1 MYQNREQN
9 PQGGGRLNSPKNAVW
24 QNFLSLRGSVAT
36 AAISKS
42 FAREY
47 NTYHNFLNLSLLSK
61 ETLHNVQSEQYNL
74 ARDCRATLAMTR
86 GSVKSYKYSE
96 QGLDKKNQ
104 EIVPVITRERSDRGN
119 LFNLQLFAEKEEN
132 KTSKSKRLHLVT
144 SLILILILAL
154 SMLPVMLISKN
165 TNAYKSSTTTYVKVG
180 ELWNSNA
187 KMFNNTN
194 LNTLLIYLSS
204 SGTIDGVN
212 ASNVDAGTIRGY
224 TYNNKTNSQS
234 IVVTLGGLEW
244 QVVYLTT
251 HKSTGAKVATLLL
264 NDTTD
269 TSVWGKHSSSS
280 VGSYPA
286 NMYGT
291 SYMRAVTLNNGGQYA
306 TSNSALSSSASQS
319 SSNKYAKF
327 TMSTYGLT
335 SHLVQP
341 KYIGYQTTSQG
352 SSYNGTGYRLN
363 NEAIGIGGGYSGY
376 NYSDKTNYNKWG
388 DDYVWLPSRSEL
400 GYEDAHPGIWN
411 LSVNERAISGT
422 YSWSRSSSSSSSY
435 GAYDVDPSGSSSNSR
450 FVNDS
455 FAVRPALHL
464 NLKSAVSYATLQVS
478 VSSSNS
484 SQGTVTSSGAYT
496 GTYYRNGDLATIT
509 ATPKSGYIFDYWTV
523 GGTRV
528 NFNPH
533 SFEVTKDTTCVAYFK
548 QGCTVTLNTN
558 NDSYGTV
565 YGAGT
570 YESGTAV
577 TLSAYPKT
585 GYAFEYWE
593 DSGGNKITSQ
603 TLTLTVTGNLT
614 YTAVF
619 RASYGLTI
627 TSDTSINIDSCAT
640 GMFQTDYYIVPASGY
655 YIYSVQVA
663 DKPAQIMQYRSGILD
678 YSSTSANIHYEINE
692 DGTILHLSV
701 VYPRANIAIKLVFA
715 NTAPTL
721 KNNASAGGGPTGIN
735 VSATY
740 GGTAGVVGDN
750 FDDLADTDTIIFYAT
765 ANQQGYVFEKWIDS
779 NGNTLS
785 TKASIR
791 LTKKQAYDTKITAV
805 FIQNTAGTNS
815 STDTGD
821 HNFIG

>member
-1 MYQNREQN
+1 MCQTESKTRR
-9 PQGGGRLNSPKNAVW
+9 GGGRLNSPKIAVFNGNVTNKYNA
-24 QNFLSLRGSVAT
+24 
-36 AAISKS
+36 
-42 FAREY
+42 
-47 NTYHNFLNLSLLSK
+47 
-61 ETLHNVQSEQYNL
+61 
-74 ARDCRATLAMTR
+74 
-86 GSVKSYKYSE
+86 
-96 QGLDKKNQ
+96 
-104 EIVPVITRERSDRGN
+104 
-119 LFNLQLFAEKEEN
+119 FNLQLFAEKEEN
-132 KTSKSKRLHLVT
+132 KTAKSKRLHLVI

-154 SMLPVMLISKN
+154 SMLPVIFINKN
-165 TNAYKSSTTTYVKVG
+165 TSAYNSDTTTYVKVG
-180 ELWNSNA
+180 ELWNSNL

-194 LNTLLIYLSS
+194 LNIFFRYLSL
-204 SGTIDGVN
+204 
-212 ASNVDAGTIRGY
+212 AGTLEGVHAGSITAADIRAY
-224 TYNNKTNSQS
+224 TYNDKLSTQS
-234 IVVTLGGLEW
+234 LVVTLGGLEW

-251 HKSTGAKVATLLL
+251 KKDANGNDTGEKVATLLL

-269 TSVWGKHSSSS
+269 TSVWGKHTNSS

-291 SYMRAVTLNNGGQYA
+291 SYIRAVTLNNGGSYA
-306 TSNSALSSSASQS
+306 TSNSALTSASQS

-335 SHLVQP
+335 EHLVQP

-352 SSYNGTGYRLN
+352 GGGN
-363 NEAIGIGGGYSGY
+363 NEAIGVGGTDSSY
-376 NYSDKTNYNKWG
+376 NYVGKDYYDEWG
-388 DDYVWLPSRSEL
+388 NDYVWLPSLSEL

-411 LSVNERAISGT
+411 LSVDERAISSSA
-422 YSWSRSSSSSSSY
+422 YSWSRSSFTYSSY
-435 GAYDVDPSGSSSNSR
+435 AYYVYPSGSSYYGDYVNNSY
-450 FVNDS
+450 
-455 FAVRPALHL
+455 AVRPALHL
-464 NLKSAVSYATLQVS
+464 NLKSAASCAALQVS
-478 VSSSNS
+478 ISSSNS

-509 ATPKSGYIFDYWTV
+509 ATPKSGYIFDYWIV

-533 SFEVTKDTTCVAYFK
+533 SFAVKEDTTCVAYFK

-558 NDSYGTV
+558 NSSYGSV
-565 YGAGT
+565 LGAGT

-585 GYAFEYWE
+585 GYIFECWE
-593 DSGGNKITSQ
+593 DGGGNKITSQ

-627 TSDTSINIDSCAT
+627 TSDTGINIDSCAT

-701 VYPRANIAIKLVFA
+701 VYPRANIAVKLVFA

-750 FDDLADTDTIIFYAT
+750 FDDLADDDTIIFYAT

-821 HNFIG
+821 HNFID

>member
-1 MYQNREQN
+1 MQNGYKKRSELCTKTESKTRR
-9 PQGGGRLNSPKNAVW
+9 GGGRLNSPKNAVF
-24 QNFLSLRGSVAT
+24 N
-36 AAISKS
+36 
-42 FAREY
+42 
-47 NTYHNFLNLSLLSK
+47 
-61 ETLHNVQSEQYNL
+61 
-74 ARDCRATLAMTR
+74 
-86 GSVKSYKYSE
+86 
-96 QGLDKKNQ
+96 
-104 EIVPVITRERSDRGN
+104 GN
-119 LFNLQLFAEKEEN
+119 LTKTHTAFNLQLFAEKEEN

-194 LNTLLIYLSS
+194 LNALLKYLSS
-204 SGTIDGVN
+204 SGTIDGVY
-212 ASNVDAGTIRGY
+212 ASDVDAGTIRGY

-244 QVVYLTT
+244 QVVYLT
-251 HKSTGAKVATLLL
+251 KDSRGKRIATLLL
-264 NDTTD
+264 NDTIE
-269 TSVWGKHSSSS
+269 TSTWSSGWYDNS

-306 TSNSALSSSASQS
+306 TSKSALTSASQS

-352 SSYNGTGYRLN
+352 TSYTGFSYVLN
-363 NEAIGIGGGYSGY
+363 NEAIGVGGGSSSTY
-376 NYSDKTNYNKWG
+376 NYSSKTGYNNWQN
-388 DDYVWLPSRSEL
+388 DYVWLPSLSEL
-400 GYEDAHPGIWN
+400 GCEDAHPGIWN
-411 LSVNERAISGT
+411 LSVNERAISSSY
-422 YSWSRSSSSSSSY
+422 YSWLRSARIELSYQACSVSSSSS
-435 GAYDVDPSGSSSNSR
+435 GTHH
-450 FVNDS
+450 VNQS
-455 FAVRPALHL
+455 LAVRPALHL
-464 NLKSAVSYATLQVS
+464 NLESAASCATSQVS
-478 VSSSNS
+478 VSTSNS
-484 SQGTVTSSGAYT
+484 SQGTVTSSGAYYGQYYKA
-496 GTYYRNGDLATIT
+496 GTLATIT
-509 ATPKSGYIFDYWTV
+509 ATPKSGYLFDYWMID
-523 GGTRV
+523 GTRV

-585 GYAFEYWE
+585 GYIFEYWE

-603 TLTLTVTGNLT
+603 TLTLTVTGNLS
-614 YTAVF
+614 YTAYF
-619 RASYGLTI
+619 SALYGLNISSAAQFSTI
-627 TSDTSINIDSCAT
+627 TRNDGNY
-640 GMFQTDYYIVPASGY
+640 QTDYYITPASGN
-655 YIYSVQVA
+655 YIYSIQVGSN
-663 DKPAQIMQYRSGILD
+663 PAQIMQYRTGILD
-678 YSSTSANIHYEINE
+678 YSDSAINIHYEINQ
-692 DGTILHLSV
+692 DGSRFKLSV
-701 VYPRANIAIKLVFA
+701 ICPIENIAVTLVFA

-721 KNNASAGGGPTGIN
+721 KNNASAGSGPTGIN

-750 FDDLADTDTIIFYAT
+750 FDDLADTDTIVFYAT

-821 HNFIG
+821 HNFID